1 MKLTQKVKVQ
11 HSLGI
16 HSRPAAS
23 IVKLLQPCKSDVS
36 FVCKGETVN
45 AKSIMSI
52 LMLALRKGDQ
62 LTIVVEGADA
72 QVTMEKLVEAFERP
86 SE

>member
-16 HSRPAAS
+16 HSRPAAA
-23 IVKLLQPCKSDVS
+23 IVKLLQPCKSEVS
-36 FVCKGETVN
+36 FICKGETIN

-62 LTIVVEGADA
+62 VTIIVEGSDA
-72 QVTMEKLVEAFERP
+72 QVTMDKLLHAFERP